1 MEEKYL
7 MFTQAFGKPVPL
19 TPKGK
24 LFNTKPAT
32 IVLGAIGTMIGIIF
46 IIKIIK
52 DHNAYIA
59 YVQKNEK
66 LIDENELPHSI

>member
-1 MEEKYL
+1 

-32 IVLGAIGTMIGIIF
+32 IVLSVIGAAIVIIF
-46 IIKIIK
+46 TVKIIN
-52 DHNAYIA
+52 DRNDYYAYI
-59 YVQKNEK
+59 QKKEK
-66 LIDENELPHSI
+66 IVDENEVPHSI